1 MCLDETALSSQYLRT
16 LCYTVSYHSS
26 RRDTP
31 SELHTFKKCV
41 MQATQLTALTLNI
54 HSTDSAAHYVPG
66 PLNLRFEEDGM
77 FPALEDLTFGQ
88 RCYN

>member
-1 MCLDETALSSQYLRT
+1 
-16 LCYTVSYHSS
+16 
-26 RRDTP
+26 
-31 SELHTFKKCV
+31 